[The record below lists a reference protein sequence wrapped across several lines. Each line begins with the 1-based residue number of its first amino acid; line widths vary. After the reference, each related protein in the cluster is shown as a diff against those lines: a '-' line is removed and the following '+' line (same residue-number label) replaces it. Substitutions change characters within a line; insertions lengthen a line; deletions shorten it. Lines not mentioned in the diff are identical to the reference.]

1 LIVGGLLFLNRR
13 RGVLYLFG
21 LAAFC
26 AYFGMVVSVMFF
38 PIPVPDDWPANL
50 SRGGMKDALSQI
62 NWIPFNYHIGGGI
75 KADIRSGF
83 RDVFLNVLLTVPIG
97 LGFGYLFR
105 KRWYLAFLAAPLVG
119 LAFEGAQLFFK
130 IVLGVFFHA
139 VDMSDVVTNTAG
151 VIIGAV
157 IAWVIRAAVRFLMAP
172 ASRFRL

>member
-1 LIVGGLLFLNRR
+1 
-13 RGVLYLFG
+13 
-21 LAAFC
+21 
-26 AYFGMVVSVMFF
+26 MFF
-38 PIPVPDDWPANL
+38 PIPLPDDWPANL
-50 SRGGMKDALSQI
+50 SRSGMKEGLSQI

-97 LGFGYLFR
+97 LGFGFLFR
-105 KRWYLAFLAAPLVG
+105 PRWYMAFLVAPLVG

-151 VIIGAV
+151 VAAGAMAFMIARV
-157 IAWVIRAAVRFLMAP
+157 ILKKLTSGHSNR
-172 ASRFRL
+172 